1 MLMAK
6 REPLLQA
13 RMHDTAAFPGD
24 TAHARGPIR
33 GFTRF
38 MTVMQ
43 LTGSLLGIPIGLASG
58 YAIYRANFSADA
70 TCQTLRSNILA
81 TLDRSVDAAT
91 RRMLV
96 HRDVGTFERS
106 CGVSD
111 PDTVAAFK
119 RLLVADK
126 TKAPMI
132 AVTPR
137 AEEHPKDVARKDAPR
152 SIAAAVAPE
161 RHDASD
167 AAWVAAVREALLTE
181 GTRPSAHR
189 EVAKKPVEA
198 AARPMPLDI
207 RAASAEPATSP
218 GAAPPASA
226 PASPVAAAPVPDH
239 PVPPGLIPD
248 ASPLVDGA
256 PPDSGSRSHGWVAR
270 IPFVGQ
276 MIAGQAR

>member
-1 MLMAK
+1 MSLAR
-6 REPLLQA
+6 REPLLHA
-13 RMHDTAAFPGD
+13 RVHDTAAYPGD

-58 YAIYRANFSADA
+58 YAIYRANFAADA

-96 HRDVGTFERS
+96 HRDVATFERS

-111 PDTVAAFK
+111 PDAAAAFK
-119 RLLVADK
+119 GLLVADK

-137 AEEHPKDVARKDAPR
+137 AEVKPKDVARKDEPR
-152 SIAAAVAPE
+152 SIAAAPE
-161 RHDASD
+161 RRDASD

-181 GTRPSAHR
+181 GTQPSAHPAA
-189 EVAKKPVEA
+189 AKKPVAA
-198 AARPMPLDI
+198 AARPMSLDI
-207 RAASAEPATSP
+207 RAASAAPATL
-218 GAAPPASA
+218 
-226 PASPVAAAPVPDH
+226 PVAAPQALAPAIPAAAVPVPDH
-239 PVPPGLIPD
+239 PVPPGLIPE
-248 ASPLVDGA
+248 ASPVANAVPLDSR
-256 PPDSGSRSHGWVAR
+256 SGSHLAGWVAR
-270 IPFVGQ
+270 IPLVGH
-276 MIAGQAR
+276 MIAGEPR

>member
-1 MLMAK
+1 MLMAR
-6 REPLLQA
+6 REPLLHA
-13 RMHDTAAFPGD
+13 RLHDTASYPGD

-58 YAIYRANFSADA
+58 YAIYRANFAADA

-96 HRDVGTFERS
+96 HRDVAAFERS

-111 PDTVAAFK
+111 PDAAAAFK
-119 RLLVADK
+119 KLLVADK
-126 TKAPMI
+126 TKVPMI

-137 AEEHPKDVARKDAPR
+137 ADVNPKDVTRKDAPR
-152 SIAAAVAPE
+152 SIAAAVAPA

-181 GTRPSAHR
+181 GTKPSAHPAA
-189 EVAKKPVEA
+189 AKKPVA
-198 AARPMPLDI
+198 ASARPMPLDI
-207 RAASAEPATSP
+207 RAASVAPATS
-218 GAAPPASA
+218 APTALTALA
-226 PASPVAAAPVPDH
+226 PAIAVPDH

-248 ASPLVDGA
+248 AA
-256 PPDSGSRSHGWVAR
+256 PPANETPTDKHSRLGGWIAH

>member
-1 MLMAK
+1 MSLAR
-6 REPLLQA
+6 REPLLHA
-13 RMHDTAAFPGD
+13 RVHDTAAYPGD

-58 YAIYRANFSADA
+58 YAIYRANFAADA

-96 HRDVGTFERS
+96 HRDVATFERS

-111 PDTVAAFK
+111 PDAAAAFK
-119 RLLVADK
+119 GLLVADK
-126 TKAPMI
+126 AKAPMI

-137 AEEHPKDVARKDAPR
+137 AEVKPKDVARKDAPR
-152 SIAAAVAPE
+152 SIAAAPD
-161 RHDASD
+161 RRDASD

-181 GTRPSAHR
+181 GTQPSAHPAA
-189 EVAKKPVEA
+189 AKKA
-198 AARPMPLDI
+198 CCSRSAADAARYPRGERSAGNSACG
-207 RAASAEPATSP
+207 RAAGFGARNARGRSP
-218 GAAPPASA
+218 R
-226 PASPVAAAPVPDH
+226 
-239 PVPPGLIPD
+239 
-248 ASPLVDGA
+248 
-256 PPDSGSRSHGWVAR
+256 SGSSGSAGLDPRSFAR
-270 IPFVGQ
+270 GQCSTVG
-276 MIAGQAR
+276 